1 MPTLI
6 IWWDYLPHDI
16 DPCVPQEKN
25 LAAALLEIDVEG
37 NFQVDP
43 NVNSIAEPA
52 LSAVTP
58 ANPVTG
64 PGVVVL
70 PSVVVLLPSWP
81 AEFAP
86 KQLTV
91 PFARRAQ
98 ECESPHAIPTA
109 VVTLRRH
116 RSAGCCS

>member
-16 DPCVPQEKN
+16 DPCVPHEKN

-52 LSAVTP
+52 LSAVENAAVMVAATI
-58 ANPVTG
+58 A
-64 PGVVVL
+64 
-70 PSVVVLLPSWP
+70 
-81 AEFAP
+81 
-86 KQLTV
+86 
-91 PFARRAQ
+91 ARLGSRI
-98 ECESPHAIPTA
+98 S
-109 VVTLRRH
+109 
-116 RSAGCCS
+116 